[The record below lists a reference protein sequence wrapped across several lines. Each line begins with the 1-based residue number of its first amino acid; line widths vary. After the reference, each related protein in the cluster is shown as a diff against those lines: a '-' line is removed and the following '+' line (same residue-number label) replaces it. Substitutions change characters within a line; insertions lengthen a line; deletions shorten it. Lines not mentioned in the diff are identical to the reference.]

1 MVSEEVTELT
11 LFLENNNCEDSV
23 ERLLKP
29 WLVRLSR
36 LSQGFDSWSAH
47 MTGLQVRSPVRG
59 MQEAVSLPL
68 FFPPFPSILK
78 NK

>member
-29 WLVRLSR
+29 WLVR
-36 LSQGFDSWSAH
+36 
-47 MTGLQVRSPVRG
+47 PVG
-59 MQEAVSLPL
+59 
-68 FFPPFPSILK
+68 
-78 NK
+78 